1 MVKTW
6 VPCYRGVCKIFI
18 IIAVLM
24 KKQKLW
30 PFVHVMLKW
39 LFAID
44 FSSWILSLFVVKQG
58 SRGSNLPINLF
69 LTNTMVQMSTLCSN
83 AFVSYNRFSSLFS

>member
-6 VPCYRGVCKIFI
+6 VPRHLPMEEEFENLCFFS
-18 IIAVLM
+18 VLI

-30 PFVHVMLKW
+30 PFVHVMLKK

-44 FSSWILSLFVVKQG
+44 LFSWISSLLVVKQG
-58 SRGSNLPINLF
+58 SKGNKLLINLF
-69 LTNTMVQMSTLCSN
+69 L
-83 AFVSYNRFSSLFS
+83 SSWQTGWCKFQARAARNL